1 MITQQPS
8 SSGKRLIAYFYSG
21 WAFFIPYLLTYLLY
35 HWRKWPANS
44 FAPSALGNG
53 GHIPA
58 LLHVYWALHA
68 IHLVLAI
75 IALRTWWKRNPSAD
89 FNSAAPS
96 GNVRKSRFDPYP
108 LLPWIFLALIFAIP
122 GVYLEWPSDPWEHL
136 RRITEWSIH
145 PLVGDH
151 SAGYKSFYF
160 FAYSF
165 ISVPPNLSRLGNVN
179 IYGTCIDLLLAW
191 QYYRLGKAVG
201 LNQKWSFLFVLVNAL
216 TFGNVCFSFYK
227 YYTLATTMYA
237 QLGAVALTRITID
250 FFQESKSKDSNGFN
264 LLRLPRLLAKYIV
277 CLVLLLAFV
286 ACNHVQGLGIAGLG
300 IGSIIVWRLLDWK
313 RSAGW
318 WLAAAAVILS
328 VATILWWPRHPA
340 IDSFYLPAGWLNFWY
355 GFNLFAWPSPAADR
369 AMQILGIFGL
379 FNLGTGLLLLRRN
392 QLGAWL
398 AVGPVLALMIPVIAL
413 PFANTLAASDP
424 LEIITFHRMLFA
436 IPSGLVFV
444 CWINQKNAAK
454 AQSINHLRERNLCA
468 SLAIAFITGLVLTPK
483 SISNSR
489 LWNAISVTP
498 QDLQL
503 KAVTSA
509 AISTAEWLAGHK
521 NHNPVTTRAIASVF
535 NTMYPQYFPESARV
549 TDEPAAESLNN
560 FIGTV
565 DLNGPAALI
574 RERQSLLDVSS
585 MAKSSVW
592 TTLGGAPPEFVE
604 FTDYPAIR
612 RAIQNPAGHSS
623 EVFTSKLVP
632 IEQTKNYVLE
642 ITARQHS
649 GPNAIVF
656 FAVAWYDEKLHELIS
671 NISVPN
677 GAGRPPGWNNGTYSY
692 FELPLPTI
700 PTNWTTFR
708 KSFGSDIFGSIPS
721 NAKYIRVGALLNY
734 GSTADASIQITNF
747 QLREKL
753 DGDFAADGMYSS
765 YKQFFIFVPK
775 DRLTSTPTSQAAQS
789 SGHWPAQQVATILSG
804 NGEMVASAHSI
815 GSTPAD
821 RSSPIWI
828 PKK

>member
-1 MITQQPS
+1 LTTQQPT

-35 HWRKWPANS
+35 LWRKWPANS

-58 LLHVYWALHA
+58 LLHVYWVLHA

-75 IALRTWWKRNPSAD
+75 IALLIWWKNIPNGGFSPTIPSEKVRNRR
-89 FNSAAPS
+89 FN
-96 GNVRKSRFDPYP
+96 PYP

-145 PLVGDH
+145 PLVGEH

-191 QYYRLGKAVG
+191 QYYRLAKTVG
-201 LNQKWSFLFVLVNAL
+201 LNKKWSFLFVLVNAL

-237 QLGAVALTRITID
+237 QLGAVALTRITLD
-250 FFQESKSKDSNGFN
+250 FAQKSKNENGNMFN
-264 LLRLPRLLAKYIV
+264 LRRLPWLLAEYIV
-277 CLVLLLAFV
+277 SFVLLLAFV
-286 ACNHVQGLGIAGLG
+286 AYNHLQGIGIAGLG
-300 IGSIIVWRLLDWK
+300 IGSIVVWRLLDWR
-313 RSAGW
+313 RSTGW
-318 WLAAAAVILS
+318 WLAAATLILS
-328 VATILWWPRHPA
+328 IATILWWRRDPT
-340 IDSFYLPAGWLNFWY
+340 IDAFYRPSGWLNVWY
-355 GFNLFAWPSPAADR
+355 GFNFFAWPSPAADR

-392 QLGAWL
+392 HLGGWL
-398 AVGPVLALMIPVIAL
+398 AFGPVIALMLPFIAL
-413 PFANTLAASDP
+413 PFANTLAASDAV
-424 LEIITFHRMLFA
+424 EIITFHRMLFT
-436 IPSGLVFV
+436 IPIGLAFV
-444 CWINQKNAAK
+444 CWINEKNAAK
-454 AQSINHLRERNLCA
+454 SQSIDPLWEQKLA
-468 SLAIAFITGLVLTPK
+468 VSLAIVFIIGLVLTPK

-489 LWNAISVTP
+489 LWNSLSVTP

-503 KAVTSA
+503 KTATSA
-509 AISTAEWLAGHK
+509 AILTEEWLSGRK
-521 NHNPVTTRAIASVF
+521 NHNVVTTRAIATVF
-535 NTMYPQYFPESARV
+535 NTVNPHYFSDSERV
-549 TDEPAAESLNN
+549 PDEPAAESLNN

-574 RERQSLLDVSS
+574 RERQSLLDISS
-585 MAKSSVW
+585 MAKSSAW
-592 TTLGGAPPEFVE
+592 ATLGGAPPEFVE
-604 FTDYPAIR
+604 ITDSPAMR
-612 RAIQNPAGHSS
+612 RAIQNPIGRSS
-623 EVFTSKLVP
+623 EVFTSTPVP

-642 ITARQHS
+642 ITARQHT

-656 FAVAWYDEKLHELIS
+656 FAVAWYDDKLHGLIS
-671 NISVPN
+671 NISAPN
-677 GAGRPPGWNNGTYSY
+677 GAGWPLGWNNGTYSY
-692 FELPLPTI
+692 FELPLRTI
-700 PTNWTTFR
+700 PTNWTKFR
-708 KSFGSDIFGSIPS
+708 KSFGSDIPGSIPS

-734 GSTADASIQITNF
+734 GSTAGASIQIMNV

-753 DGDFAADGMYSS
+753 DGDYVADGMYSS

-775 DRLTSTPTSQAAQS
+775 DRLAWTPASQAAQS
-789 SGHWPAQQVATILSG
+789 SGHWPTQQVAAILSG
-804 NGEMVASAHSI
+804 NAEMAASAHSI
-815 GSTPAD
+815 GSAPAD
-821 RSSPIWI
+821 RNSPIWI
-828 PKK
+828 PKQ